1 MTARVSLFPTPASQ
15 SAGEATVPAPAA
27 ETKSAA
33 APFSRMLDHAV
44 RENPSR
50 NQKPTRADRSA
61 PKETKVRSSDTT
73 ETDRAEAK
81 PDSEARP
88 ARVKSGKRDQ
98 ETAENQNLADACNT
112 TTPVAPKLTEET
124 TVASVEVEASATAA
138 VVAEGQEAE
147 GKVATTSSET
157 NRTTAKLATSAETT
171 ASAGLDVTALMTPVE
186 AADAE
191 AVSLLNTLTPTATTE
206 SSNAT
211 PNTAAD
217 TNKAAAVLLQ
227 TTAPTETKVA
237 EPTTMATPVEIP
249 LEQVTVTEL
258 QNFSAPPDSPTATS
272 IEATNVA
279 VVTEFSPANIATD
292 SGLATTAAQSAAT
305 LTNPVGSTDVTVSS
319 ATAAIATSASAAT
332 ATAPEDVRRSVRAAR
347 LARLEGLE
355 NAAGTGGA
363 KSSPT
368 MKTAI
373 KKEEIAGNAEQ
384 FLPVAS
390 PNAVSA
396 LRNLPGDLNRAATGQ
411 FSSPN
416 SVEAAGSTNTT
427 THGTD
432 PESLFVR
439 SNSPMNRISEVIS
452 REIRMFKR
460 GGDDLVE
467 VVLTPDT
474 KTQISLRLQWR
485 DGQVEVQARCDLGNY
500 QSLNTEWPQ
509 LQQSLANHGVRLSH
523 LSERVPTGFTEF
535 FNNPSFAQQHRREE
549 SSQSHAGAAD
559 AIPALPTPGKPS
571 ATPIVRRGG
580 GRFDS
585 WA

>member
-1 MTARVSLFPTPASQ
+1 MTARVSFFPTPTPQ

-44 RENPSR
+44 RDNPSR
-50 NQKPTRADRSA
+50 NQKP
-61 PKETKVRSSDTT
+61 VRS
-73 ETDRAEAK
+73 DRAATKEAK
-81 PDSEARP
+81 PRSTDTTDHTEAKAESESRP

-98 ETAENQNLADACNT
+98 ETAENQNLADTCST
-112 TTPVAPKLTEET
+112 TAPVAPKPTEET
-124 TVASVEVEASATAA
+124 AAKVEAEASAATA
-138 VVAEGQEAE
+138 VAPEGQEAE
-147 GKVATTSSET
+147 GKVATTSGET
-157 NRTTAKLATSAETT
+157 ARTTTKLPTSAETP
-171 ASAGLDVTALMTPVE
+171 ASAGLDVSALMTPVE
-186 AADAE
+186 ATDAE
-191 AVSLLNTLTPTATTE
+191 AVSLLNTLTPATVTE
-206 SSNAT
+206 GSNAA
-211 PNTAAD
+211 PNTAE
-217 TNKAAAVLLQ
+217 TNKAAAALMQ
-227 TTAPTETKVA
+227 TAAATETEIA
-237 EPTTMATPVEIP
+237 ETAFTTPVEIP
-249 LEQVTVTEL
+249 LEQAAVTEL
-258 QNFSAPPDSPTATS
+258 QNFSAPPSSPTTNS
-272 IEATNVA
+272 IEAANIAVA
-279 VVTEFSPANIATD
+279 TEFSPANIATD

-305 LTNPVGSTDVTVSS
+305 LTKPTGSADVTVSS
-319 ATAAIATSASAAT
+319 ATAAVATSASVASAT
-332 ATAPEDVRRSVRAAR
+332 TTSAPEDVRRSVRAAR

-355 NAAGTGGA
+355 TAAGTGGA
-363 KSSPT
+363 KSSAT

-390 PNAVSA
+390 PNALSA

-411 FSSPN
+411 FSSLN
-416 SVEAAGSTNTT
+416 GIEAAGSTNATAP
-427 THGTD
+427 GTD
-432 PESLFVR
+432 TETLFVR

-535 FNNPSFAQQHRREE
+535 FNNPGFAQQQRRDEP
-549 SSQSHAGAAD
+549 SQSNAGAAD
-559 AIPALPTPGKPS
+559 AIPALPATGKPS